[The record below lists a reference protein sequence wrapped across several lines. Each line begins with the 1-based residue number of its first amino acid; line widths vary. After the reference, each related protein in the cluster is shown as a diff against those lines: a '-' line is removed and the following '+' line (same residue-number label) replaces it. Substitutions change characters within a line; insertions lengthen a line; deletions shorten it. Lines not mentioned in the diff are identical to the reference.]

1 MEEVSEGIHVPKVYS
16 SPECDGRLFQ
26 AVKAKPLRFRR
37 GTLMDKGQVS
47 LLGDWRHATASWT
60 YLFRMIKSLSSP
72 SNLQPHY
79 LRGGPCW
86 CMERHRRGHE

>member
-47 LLGDWRHATASWT
+47 LLQGTGATRQQVGLT
-60 YLFRMIKSLSSP
+60 SS
-72 SNLQPHY
+72 
-79 LRGGPCW
+79 
-86 CMERHRRGHE
+86 E